1 MVRIVPWWQL
11 QWPNHMQPIN
21 GLSDPCPGHRF
32 AHLCSKKIEQLLP
45 RQFPPRGRLG
55 ESASPNKQALESSA
69 RSTESMKYHRFLSIP
84 VLVVL
89 ATVGSIYYVTVFIFL
104 EDWLGLQSSAGSL
117 NALIFTFLASLCFVS
132 FFACVL
138 TDPGGVPSSYV
149 PDVEDHATSDQQPIK
164 TGIQRKRCDKCSV
177 YKPPR
182 THHCRSCRRCI
193 LRMDHHFIWI
203 NNCVG
208 LRNYKAFFVLV
219 AYTTMASIYSSVAVL
234 FARNGIHGKPTKPF
248 FLNSFTLLF
257 GLQSMILSGVV
268 VVGLSMTLGTLF
280 CWHVY
285 LVVHNMT
292 TIEHYE
298 AIRAAWLAKKSGQS
312 YHHPFD
318 VGAYKNLTLVL
329 GPNMLK
335 WLCPTAVSHIKDGI
349 TFPTAHFPR

>member
-1 MVRIVPWWQL
+1 
-11 QWPNHMQPIN
+11 
-21 GLSDPCPGHRF
+21 
-32 AHLCSKKIEQLLP
+32 
-45 RQFPPRGRLG
+45 
-55 ESASPNKQALESSA
+55 
-69 RSTESMKYHRFLSIP
+69 MKYHRFLSIP

-193 LRMDHHFIWI
+193 LRMDHHCIWI

-219 AYTTMASIYSSVAVL
+219 AYTTMASIYSSVIIVSCAVRKEWNPWK
-234 FARNGIHGKPTKPF
+234 AHE
-248 FLNSFTLLF
+248 TLLLKLF
-257 GLQSMILSGVV
+257 YILSGVV

-349 TFPTAHFPR
+349 TFPTARDSS